1 MNPMQNKYSLI
12 VALSYVI
19 WGFLTLF
26 WNLLVEV
33 DSIYILSQRIIWSM
47 VFMAIYMTVTKN
59 WEEIFEIIKNKKALL
74 ICFISGVLIT
84 VNWGVYIYAVNNGH
98 VLDSS
103 LGYFIEPIMVALFGL
118 VLFKERMS
126 KAESFTFVLA
136 ALALFYLIFIHRTFP
151 VIAIVITIS
160 FSAYGA
166 VKKSL
171 NISAQAS
178 LFMET
183 LCMTPFALLLA
194 AYMEM
199 NGTGVLGRF
208 DTATMLLL
216 PVCGIVTSVPLLLFN
231 IGVKEIP
238 LYLAGILNYI
248 SPTISFILGLVYF
261 HETLDI
267 HRAVAFVLIWIGI
280 FFIIAEKIRIL
291 RMVKSSHTSTVLG
304 SKE

>member
-1 MNPMQNKYSLI
+1 MNRTQNNYVII
-12 VALSYVI
+12 VILSYVI

-26 WNLLVEV
+26 WNLLAEV
-33 DSIYILSQRIIWSM
+33 NSIYILTQRIIWSM
-47 VFMAIYMTVTKN
+47 VFMAIYMTVTKK
-59 WEEIFEIIKNKKALL
+59 WDEIIIVFKNRQALL
-74 ICFISGVLIT
+74 TCFVSGALIT

-171 NISAQAS
+171 NISAHAS

-183 LCMTPFALLLA
+183 LCMTPFALILA

-199 NGTGVLGRF
+199 NGTGVLGRA
-208 DTATMLLL
+208 DTATLLLL

-231 IGVKEIP
+231 IGMKEIP
-238 LYLAGILNYI
+238 LYLIGILNYI

-261 HETLDI
+261 HETLDV
-267 HRAVAFVLIWIGI
+267 HRAIAFVLIWIGI
-280 FFIIAEKIRIL
+280 IFIIIEKAKIL
-291 RMVKSSHTSTVLG
+291 RSSKAISADSAIG
-304 SKE
+304 SD

>member
-1 MNPMQNKYSLI
+1 MNRTQNNYVFI
-12 VALSYVI
+12 VVLSYVI
-19 WGFLTLF
+19 WGFLTVF

-33 DSIYILSQRIIWSM
+33 DSMYILPQRIIWSM
-47 VFMAIYMTVTKN
+47 VFMAIYMTATKK
-59 WEEIFEIIKNKKALL
+59 WDEIIAVFKNKKALL

-126 KAESFTFVLA
+126 KAETFTFVLA
-136 ALALFYLIFIHRTFP
+136 AIALFYLIFINRTFP

-171 NISAQAS
+171 NISAHAS

-183 LCMTPFALLLA
+183 LCMTPFALIFA

-199 NGTGVLGRF
+199 NGTGVLGRA
-208 DTATMLLL
+208 DTATLLLL

-231 IGVKEIP
+231 IGVKKIP
-238 LYLAGILNYI
+238 LYLIGILNYI
-248 SPTISFILGLVYF
+248 SPTISFILGLLYF

-267 HRAVAFVLIWIGI
+267 HRAVAFALIWFGI
-280 FFIIAEKIRIL
+280 LFIIIEKVNIL
-291 RMVKSSHTSTVLG
+291 RRNN
-304 SKE
+304 SKTEVIEG

>member
-1 MNPMQNKYSLI
+1 MNRTQNNYVFI
-12 VALSYVI
+12 VVLSYVI

-26 WNLLVEV
+26 WNMLVEV
-33 DSIYILSQRIIWSM
+33 ESMYILTQRIIWSM
-47 VFMAIYMTVTKN
+47 VFMAVYMTVTKK
-59 WEEIFEIIKNKKALL
+59 WHEIIAVFKDSKSLL
-74 ICFISGVLIT
+74 ICFVSGVLIT

-103 LGYFIEPIMVALFGL
+103 LGYFIEPIVVALFGL
-118 VLFKERMS
+118 IFFKERMS
-126 KAESFTFVLA
+126 KAETFTFVLA
-136 ALALFYLIFIHRTFP
+136 AIALFYLIVIHRTFP
-151 VIAIVITIS
+151 VIAIVITLS

-171 NISAQAS
+171 KISAHAS

-183 LCMTPFALLLA
+183 LCMTPFALIYA
-194 AYMEM
+194 FYMEQ
-199 NGTGVLGRF
+199 NGMGVIGRI
-208 DTATMLLL
+208 DTAAMLLL

-238 LYLAGILNYI
+238 LYLIGILNYI

-267 HRAVAFVLIWIGI
+267 HRAVAFILIWIGI
-280 FFIIAEKIRIL
+280 FFVITEKL
-291 RMVKSSHTSTVLG
+291 RLLKKNKAQNNDS
-304 SKE
+304 